1 MALDVAAG
9 VNGVAGVKARK
20 EKISPLAGHKF
31 HYYLFG
37 TGEAIILLS
46 AVICWLALYVFH

>member
-1 MALDVAAG
+1 MVLDVVAG
-9 VNGVAGVKARK
+9 INGVAGVKARK
-20 EKISPLAGHKF
+20 EKLPPLAGHKF

-46 AVICWLALYVFH
+46 AVILWLA

>member
-1 MALDVAAG
+1 VASAVAG
-9 VNGVAGVKARK
+9 INGVAGVKARK
-20 EKISPLAGHKF
+20 KKISPFAGYKF

-46 AVICWLALYVFH
+46 AVILWLA

>member
-1 MALDVAAG
+1 MASAVAAG
-9 VNGVAGVKARK
+9 INGVAGVKARK
-20 EKISPLAGHKF
+20 EKVSPLADHKF

-46 AVICWLALYVFH
+46 AVILWLA

>member
-1 MALDVAAG
+1 MASAVAAG
-9 VNGVAGVKARK
+9 FNGVAGVKARK
-20 EKISPLAGHKF
+20 EKKYPLAGHKF

-46 AVICWLALYVFH
+46 AVILWLA